1 MAEVLQFRVPAGS
14 AQTLLVWGLEP
25 KPGLE
30 HSLFSVFS
38 KYGLLYSVR
47 AHSNAAVAGPGCYAI
62 IKFYSAADAS
72 RAQQAC
78 NGQRLFQ
85 SSPLKVCVG
94 TKQKG
99 FQQQVLALNSNKCQE
114 LANHYLGFNGWSS
127 RIITLQ
133 NVSGFD
139 DENEEVGK
147 KPPSVRYLCAV
158 EVTLPNH
165 GVHSRGVGLGEAD
178 LENGEDP
185 LEFVTTTRRVQ
196 KLAVGRALSGAFQK
210 ILLVVLESGKVAA
223 EYNHTAEEPTDSLTE
238 EELEGLVQVNELPL
252 ETFDLEEEVLSDLS
266 LDDELPVWE
275 MASH

>member
-1 MAEVLQFRVPAGS
+1 MAEVLEFRVPAGS

-25 KPGLE
+25 QPGLE
-30 HSLFSVFS
+30 HALFSVFS
-38 KYGLLYSVR
+38 KFGLLYSVR

-78 NGQRLFQ
+78 NGQKLFQ
-85 SSPLKVCVG
+85 NSPMKVCVC

-114 LANHYLGFNGWSS
+114 LANHYLGFNGWCS

-147 KPPSVRYLCAV
+147 KRCVRYLCAV

-165 GVHSRGVGLGEAD
+165 GVQSRGVGLGEAD
-178 LENGEDP
+178 VGNGEDP
-185 LEFVTTTRRVQ
+185 LQFVTAAGRVQ
-196 KLAVGRALSGAFQK
+196 KLAVGKALSSAFQK
-210 ILLVVLESGKVAA
+210 ILLVVLESGKVAV
-223 EYNHTAEEPTDSLTE
+223 EYNQAAEEPADFLTE
-238 EELEGLVQVNELPL
+238 EELEGLVQVNELPSEPL
-252 ETFDLEEEVLSDLS
+252 DFKEEVLSDLT

-275 MASH
+275 VPAH